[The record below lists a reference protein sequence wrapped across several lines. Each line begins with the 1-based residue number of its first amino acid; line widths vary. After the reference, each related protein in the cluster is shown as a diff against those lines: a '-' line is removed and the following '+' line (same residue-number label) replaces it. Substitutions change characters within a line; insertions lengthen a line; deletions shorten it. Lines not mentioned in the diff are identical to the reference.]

1 MPLHLR
7 YKEVSSLLLKWFRK
21 NARDLPWR
29 KTKDPYAIWVSEI
42 MLQQTQVDTV
52 EPYYHRFLKRYPTV
66 RRLARAR
73 LDTVLKLWEG
83 LGYYSRA
90 RNLHLAAKK
99 IIRDHDGNIPQT
111 KQALL
116 TLPGVGPYTAGAIAS
131 IAFNKDEPLVDGNV
145 IRVLCR
151 LFRIRENPKSGMV
164 QKRLWRL
171 ARELLPS
178 GRAGTFNQA
187 LMELGATV
195 CWPRSPNCDV
205 CPLQKICMANKYSE
219 QEILPYRPR
228 RKPLPR
234 QDVVVAVIYK
244 NGRILI
250 DKRKPDGLLG
260 GLWEFPGGKIEN
272 GESLTAALKREVRE
286 ELGITVRIKRPLIT
300 VQHAYSH
307 FSVTLHAFECAHAS
321 GTPKCRTCVDYKW
334 IYPKQLKN
342 FAFPTA
348 NKKIFAALQMKR

>member
-1 MPLHLR
+1 MQLHPR
-7 YKEVSSLLLKWFRK
+7 YKEVAPLLLKWFRK

-52 EPYYHRFLKRYPTV
+52 EPYYCRFLKRFPTV

-90 RNLHLAAKK
+90 RNLHLAAKTMV
-99 IIRDHDGNIPQT
+99 RDYDGNVPQT

-116 TLPGVGPYTAGAIAS
+116 ALPGIGPYTAGAIAS
-131 IAFNKDEPLVDGNV
+131 IAFNEDEPLVDGNV

-151 LFRIRENPKSGMV
+151 LFRIRGNPKSGAV

-171 ARELLPS
+171 AKELLPS
-178 GRAGTFNQA
+178 GRAGRFNQA
-187 LMELGATV
+187 MMELGATV
-195 CWPRSPNCDV
+195 CAPRRPSCDA
-205 CPLQKICMANKYSE
+205 CPLRKICSAQEHGE
-219 QEILPYRPR
+219 QEILPYRAS
-228 RKPLPR
+228 KGPLPR
-234 QDVVVAVIYK
+234 QEVVVGIIYK

-250 DKRKPDGLLG
+250 DKRPPNGLLG
-260 GLWEFPGGKIEN
+260 GLWEFPGGKVEN
-272 GESLTAALKREVRE
+272 GESHTAALKREVRE
-286 ELGITVRIKRPLIT
+286 ELGITIRIGSPLIT

-307 FSVTLHAFECAHAS
+307 FSVTLHAFECTHAS
-321 GTPKCRTCVDYKW
+321 GTPKCRSCTDFKW
-334 IYPKQLKN
+334 VYPKQLKN
-342 FAFPTA
+342 YAFPAA
-348 NKKIFAALQMKR
+348 NKKIIAALQK

>member
-1 MPLHLR
+1 MPLHSR
-7 YKEVSSLLLKWFRK
+7 YKEVSPLLLKWFGK

-29 KTKDPYAIWVSEI
+29 RTKDPYAIWIAET

-52 EPYYHRFLKRYPTV
+52 EPYYHRFLKRFPSV
-66 RRLARAR
+66 QRLARAR
-73 LDTVLKLWEG
+73 LDTVLRLWEG

-90 RNLHLAAKK
+90 RNLHLAAK
-99 IIRDHDGNIPQT
+99 ILIRNHNGNIPRT

-116 TLPGVGPYTAGAIAS
+116 SLPGVGPYTAGAIAS
-131 IAFNKDEPLVDGNV
+131 IAFNQNEPLVDGNV

-151 LFRIRENPKSGMV
+151 LFRIRENPKSGKV
-164 QKRLWRL
+164 QKRLWQT
-171 ARELLPS
+171 AKDLLPS
-178 GRAGTFNQA
+178 GQAGTFNQA

-195 CWPRSPNCDV
+195 CRPRKPICEV
-205 CPLQKICMANKYSE
+205 CPLRKICSAKKHNE
-219 QEILPYRPR
+219 QEQLPFRAS

-234 QDVVVAVIYK
+234 QQVVVAVVYK

-272 GESLTAALKREVRE
+272 EESLKAALKREIRE

-307 FSVTLHAFECAHAS
+307 FSVTLHTFECTFAS

-334 IYPKQLKN
+334 VYPKQLKN
-342 FAFPTA
+342 FAFPAA
-348 NKKIFAALQMKR
+348 NKKIIAVLQK

>member
-1 MPLHLR
+1 MQLHPR
-7 YKEVSSLLLKWFRK
+7 YKDVSPLLLTWFDK

-29 KTKDPYAIWVSEI
+29 RTKDPYAIWIAEI

-52 EPYYHRFLKRYPTV
+52 APYYHRFLKRFPTV

-90 RNLHLAAKK
+90 RNLHLAAKT
-99 IIRDHDGNIPQT
+99 IIRDHDGNVPQT

-116 TLPGVGPYTAGAIAS
+116 SLPGVGPYTAGAIAS
-131 IAFNKDEPLVDGNV
+131 IAFDQNEPLVDGNV

-151 LFRIRENPKSGMV
+151 LFRIRENPKSGPV
-164 QKRLWRL
+164 QKHLWQI
-171 ARELLPS
+171 AKELLPT
-178 GRAGTFNQA
+178 GQAGTFNQA

-195 CWPRSPNCDV
+195 CLPRRPNCEA
-205 CPLQKICMANKYSE
+205 CPLRKICTARKHNE
-219 QEILPYRPR
+219 QEMLPR
-228 RKPLPR
+228 RPDKKPLPR
-234 QDVVVAVIYK
+234 QDVVIAIIYK

-250 DKRKPDGLLG
+250 DKRKPGGLLG
-260 GLWEFPGGKIEN
+260 GLWEFPGGKIEK
-272 GESLTAALKREVRE
+272 GESLKTALEREVRE

-307 FSVTLHAFECAHAS
+307 FLVTLHAFECTHAS

-334 IYPKQLKN
+334 VYPKQLKN
-342 FAFPTA
+342 FAFPAA
-348 NKKIFAALQMKR
+348 NKKIFTVLQK

>member
-1 MPLHLR
+1 MQLHSR
-7 YKEVSSLLLKWFRK
+7 YKEVSPLLLKWFHK

-29 KTKDPYAIWVSEI
+29 RTKDPYAIWVAEI

-52 EPYYHRFLKRYPTV
+52 EPYYHRFLNQFPTV
-66 RRLARAR
+66 RQLARAR

-90 RNLHLAAKK
+90 RNLHMAAKTV
-99 IIRDHDGNIPQT
+99 IRDHDGNVPQT

-116 TLPGVGPYTAGAIAS
+116 SLPGIGRYTAGAIAS
-131 IAFNKDEPLVDGNV
+131 IAFNEDEPVVDGNV

-151 LFRIRENPKSGMV
+151 LFRIRENPKSGTV
-164 QKRLWRL
+164 QKQLWHL
-171 ARELLPS
+171 AEELLPS

-195 CWPRSPNCDV
+195 CSPRKPNCDA
-205 CPLQKICMANKYSE
+205 CPLRKICSAKKHNE
-219 QEILPYRPR
+219 QEKLPRR
-228 RKPLPR
+228 AERKPLPR
-234 QDVVVAVIYK
+234 QEVVVAVIYK
-244 NGRILI
+244 KGRILI

-260 GLWEFPGGKIEN
+260 GLWEFPGGKIED

-286 ELGITVRIKRPLIT
+286 ELGITIRIKRPLIT

-307 FSVTLHAFECAHAS
+307 FSVTLHAFECTHAS
-321 GTPKCRTCVDYKW
+321 GTPKCRTCVDCKW
-334 IYPKQLKN
+334 IYPKQLKK
-342 FAFPTA
+342 FAFPAA
-348 NKKIFAALQMKR
+348 NKKIFAVLQK